1 LWNDVELAHDAMVYA
16 TGGYTGGVA
25 SSSQKLFVS
34 HMHRK
39 PGHTWRASCT
49 LTGTD
54 NYMVLA
60 VYVMVRGSNQR
71 LDFFGSQGSVLQAAA
86 TKMQRSQ
93 SHTLEVSCSF

>member
-1 LWNDVELAHDAMVYA
+1 MVYV

-39 PGHTWRASCT
+39 PGHTWRATCT

-54 NYMVLA
+54 NYMFLA

-71 LDFFGSQGSVLQAAA
+71 LDFFV
-86 TKMQRSQ
+86 
-93 SHTLEVSCSF
+93 VSR